1 MLKLLVD
8 ELFMNLQWD
17 LFDNTMSNLLH
28 KMITEDQVPLRK
40 AYIKSLCSLISA
52 MGPSVI
58 RWSKPLA
65 EIFDEYLHRESFD
78 TRDDALMVS
87 ISAM

>member
-1 MLKLLVD
+1 
-8 ELFMNLQWD
+8 
-17 LFDNTMSNLLH
+17 MSNLLH

-40 AYIKSLCSLISA
+40 AYIKSLCPLLSA

-58 RWSKPLA
+58 RWCKPLA

-78 TRDDALMVS
+78 TRDNALEVS
-87 ISAM
+87 INAVLRE